1 MTAPSRLEVE
11 IAPTRR
17 LLTPTGGYLSAFS
30 HTLNPYAGCA
40 FGDRGCGVY
49 CYVAESPIGRFAQRP
64 WGQWLRVKTN
74 AAEALR
80 RELERQPRL
89 DEIRVFMSSATDP
102 YQPAESQY
110 RITRSILEVF
120 RELPVGLLL
129 LQTRS
134 PLVERDLDLLAE
146 LPFVWLSMTVETD
159 DDEVRRALT
168 PTCPSIERR
177 FAAMRRARA
186 LGIAVQ
192 AAVSPVLPHHRERLA
207 GLIAEAADRAV
218 VDTFTGDGATGQRTA
233 RRPLPAR
240 FAELGYGDWRDER
253 AARALHEELRQRL
266 GEDRVGWSVEGFNT
280 LAEQA
285 LTDAQS
291 YVAFV
296 QGKWPG
302 GL

>member
-1 MTAPSRLEVE
+1 MTPPSRLEVE
-11 IAPTRR
+11 LAPTRR

-40 FGDRGCGVY
+40 FGERGCGVY
-49 CYVAESPIGRFAQRP
+49 CYVAESPIGRFAGRP

-89 DEIRVFMSSATDP
+89 DEVRIFMSSATDP
-102 YQPAESQY
+102 YQPAESRY

-120 RELPVGLLL
+120 CELPVGLLL

-146 LPFVWLSMTVETD
+146 LPFAWLSMTVETD

-192 AAVSPVLPHHRERLA
+192 AAVSPVLPH
-207 GLIAEAADRAV
+207 
-218 VDTFTGDGATGQRTA
+218 
-233 RRPLPAR
+233 
-240 FAELGYGDWRDER
+240 
-253 AARALHEELRQRL
+253 
-266 GEDRVGWSVEGFNT
+266 SVS
-280 LAEQA
+280 A
-285 LTDAQS
+285 S
-291 YVAFV
+291 
-296 QGKWPG
+296 PG
-302 GL
+302 

>member
-1 MTAPSRLEVE
+1 MTAPSRIEVE
-11 IAPTRR
+11 LAPTRR

-49 CYVAESPIGRFAQRP
+49 CYVAESPIGRFASRP

-89 DEIRVFMSSATDP
+89 DEIRIFMSSATDP

-168 PTCPSIERR
+168 PTCPGIERR
-177 FAAMRRARA
+177 FAAMRRARER
-186 LGIAVQ
+186 GIAVQ
-192 AAVSPVLPHHRERLA
+192 AAVSPVLPHHPERLP
-207 GLIAEAADRAV
+207 D
-218 VDTFTGDGATGQRTA
+218 
-233 RRPLPAR
+233 
-240 FAELGYGDWRDER
+240 
-253 AARALHEELRQRL
+253 
-266 GEDRVGWSVEGFNT
+266 
-280 LAEQA
+280 
-285 LTDAQS
+285 
-291 YVAFV
+291 
-296 QGKWPG
+296 
-302 GL
+302 